1 MEDDLQEEVQ
11 KLIDYVKPKIGT
23 PCTLNRTLNISIVNA
38 LWFILAGEKLEL
50 NDPKLNE
57 LTEAIDDVLRY
68 YFSIS
73 FTYLLCDLSYII
85 D

>member
-11 KLIDYVKPKIGT
+11 KLIDYVKPKIGI
-23 PCTLNRTLNISIVNA
+23 PCSLNRTLNISIVNA

-73 FTYLLCDLSYII
+73 FTYYVTSHI
-85 D
+85 